1 MNKSTHSPTEG
12 PRTAEL
18 PPRIAQLVE
27 RFRIIGETAMRE
39 LPIYNPDLEVEAV
52 GFQRLGG
59 HWIGVLITPWFM
71 NLLRLPQ
78 ALAPMEMA
86 CLGRKLKVT
95 LPSGERE
102 LIKGG
107 DEVIGAYESLSLHS
121 PMFPFGTQEAARQE
135 AERRLTDLMC
145 PAEQPVP
152 NDNGRLRAEVEPP
165 KMSRR
170 AFIRGTRTR
179 T

>member
-1 MNKSTHSPTEG
+1 MNKSTHSPTES
-12 PRTAEL
+12 PRMAEL
-18 PPRIAQLVE
+18 PHRIAELVE
-27 RFRIIGETAMRE
+27 RFRTIGETAMRE
-39 LPIYNPDLEVEAV
+39 LPICNRDLEVEAV
-52 GFQRLGG
+52 GFRPIEE
-59 HWIGVLITPWFM
+59 HWVGVLITPWFM

-78 ALAPMEMA
+78 APAPMETA
-86 CLGRKLKVT
+86 SLGRKLKVT

-102 LIKGG
+102 LIQGG
-107 DEVIGAYESLSLHS
+107 DEVIGAYQSLSLHS

-165 KMSRR
+165 KISRR
-170 AFIRGTRTR
+170 AFIRGTRPR